1 MCVVV
6 KIKRHLRKYDLARF
20 DMLQQDWNVGCKTKQ
35 PNNKINK
42 LKKKK
47 KECTKRVLK
56 GQL

>member
-20 DMLQQDWNVGCKTKQ
+20 DMLHRTGMLAVRQNQ

-42 LKKKK
+42 LKKK